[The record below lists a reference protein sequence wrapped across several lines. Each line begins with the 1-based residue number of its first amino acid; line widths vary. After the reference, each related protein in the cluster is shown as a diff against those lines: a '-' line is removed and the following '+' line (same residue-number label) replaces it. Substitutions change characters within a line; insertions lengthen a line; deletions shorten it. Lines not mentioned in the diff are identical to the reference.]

1 MFYQNKY
8 MKLLEVSI
16 RRAQLKEEHE
26 GKIRDM
32 FEDSVEESVDE
43 NGKSASWYEDM
54 NLPIPDDLKQKSA
67 TNILPITDE
76 FFDFKIVSAFIP
88 LGEVSYIAGDF
99 DEGCEVVLK
108 NGDTIKAI
116 DDEIDVYLQ
125 IEELT
130 KLTFWQKLKQL
141 FK

>member
-1 MFYQNKY
+1 
-8 MKLLEVSI
+8 MKLLKISI

-26 GKIRDM
+26 GKIREI
-32 FEDSVEESVDE
+32 FEDSIEEPVDE

-67 TNILPITDE
+67 TNALPITDE
-76 FFDFKIVSAFIP
+76 FFDFKIVSAFVP
-88 LGEVSYIAGDF
+88 LDEICYIAGDF

-116 DDEIDVYLQ
+116 EDEDEIYTR
-125 IEELT
+125 I
-130 KLTFWQKLKQL
+130 KNIN
-141 FK
+141 

>member
-1 MFYQNKY
+1 

-16 RRAQLKEEHE
+16 RIAKLKEEHKD
-26 GKIRDM
+26 KIKEI
-32 FEDSVEESVDE
+32 FEDSTEEAIDE

-54 NLPIPDDLKQKSA
+54 GMPIPDDLRQKSV
-67 TNILPITDE
+67 TNILPITEE
-76 FFDFKIVSAFIP
+76 FFDFRVVSAFIP
-88 LGEVSYIAGDF
+88 LDSIDYWSGDF
-99 DEGCEVVLK
+99 DEGCELILK
-108 NGDTIKAI
+108 NGETIKAI
-116 DDEIDVYLQ
+116 DDEIDIYLK